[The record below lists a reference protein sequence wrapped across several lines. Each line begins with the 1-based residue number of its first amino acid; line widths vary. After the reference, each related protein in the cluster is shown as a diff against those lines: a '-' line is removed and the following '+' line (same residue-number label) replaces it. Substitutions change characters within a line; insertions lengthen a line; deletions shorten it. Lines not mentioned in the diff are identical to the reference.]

1 MKRWMPLYYA
11 LKPYLP
17 LRLRM
22 TLRRCYARRILR
34 RCGEVWPIL
43 ESAGR
48 KPEGW
53 PGWPDGKQFAFV
65 LTHDVESQTG
75 VDRVRQLAELE
86 MSLGFRSSFNF
97 IPKGS
102 YRLTPQLREWLVTN
116 GFEVGVHDLYHDGKL
131 YRSRE
136 VFRRCHAQEIN
147 HFLQAW
153 NAVGF
158 RSAFM
163 HNQLNWLHDLEIQYD
178 ASTFDTD
185 PFEPQPDEAGTI
197 FPFWVPAPGAQ
208 KSEAGSQ
215 KSEVRNQRSGASA
228 DELTSD
234 LRPPTSGPS
243 SPSSDSAFRT
253 PSSALGKGYVELPY
267 TLPQDSTLF
276 LLLGKRD
283 PEIWVRKLGWIAE
296 QGGLALVNLHP
307 DYICF
312 DGEQSSAFTYPV
324 EYYRRFLCHVRE
336 RYAGSFWQPLAKDLA
351 ACMAHHRPQPCPKP
365 KRVCMVTYSHF
376 LSDARVRRYA
386 SALAGRGDHV
396 DVLALQPSREAPK
409 METVGNV
416 HLFRVQSRL
425 GKKEKSP
432 VAFLLPLLR
441 FLIASS
447 FWITRRHARQPY
459 DVLHIH
465 NIPDF
470 LVFAAW
476 YPKLTGAKLILD
488 IHDIVPEFY
497 ANKFRVRENALAITL
512 LKWVERAAA
521 RFADHV
527 IISNHL
533 WRDKYASRT
542 GTADRCSVFINN
554 VDTTI
559 FHPRPR
565 TRRDGKSI
573 IIFPGGL
580 QWHQGLDI
588 AIRAFQKVRDALPDA
603 EFHIYGDGDRKDS
616 LVALSRE
623 LGLHE
628 QVRFFDPLPVHEV
641 AEAMAGADL
650 GVVPKRADS
659 FGNEAFSTKILEF
672 MSLGVPVVVSNTR
685 IDRFYFDDSVVRF
698 FESGNVD
705 ALAQAM
711 LDVLRN
717 RELRGRMVACASKH
731 AAENSWES
739 RKGDYL
745 QLVDGLIEG
754 KEPGPVR
761 SPEPIGRK
769 PRAADGGAADEAI
782 RTSSAK

>member
-1 MKRWMPLYYA
+1 MV
-11 LKPYLP
+11 
-17 LRLRM
+17 
-22 TLRRCYARRILR
+22 LRRWYSRRILK
-34 RCGEVWPIL
+34 RCGDIWPVL

-53 PGWPDGKQFAFV
+53 PGWPDGKQFAFL
-65 LTHDVESQTG
+65 LTHDVESQEG

-136 VFRRCHAQEIN
+136 VFRRCHAKEIN
-147 HFLQAW
+147 RCLQAW

-197 FPFWVPAPGAQ
+197 FPFWVPAPAPSERREERGEGAPDARGQ
-208 KSEAGSQ
+208 RTEGGRQCVAQGQSSDLPGSQ
-215 KSEVRNQRSGASA
+215 ILAPGSDARP
-228 DELTSD
+228 TSD
-234 LRPPTSGPS
+234 LHSPVASGK
-243 SPSSDSAFRT
+243 A
-253 PSSALGKGYVELPY
+253 GYLELPY

-283 PEIWVRKLGWIAE
+283 PEIWVQKLGWIAE

-312 DGEQSSAFTYPV
+312 DGERPSAFTYPV
-324 EYYRRFLCHVRE
+324 EYYRRFLRHARQ
-336 RYAGSFWQPLAKDLA
+336 RYAGSFWQPLPKDLA
-351 ACMAHHRPQPCPKP
+351 AYMAHHRPQPCPKP

-386 SALAGRGDHV
+386 AALAGRGDHV

-416 HLFRVQSRL
+416 HLFCVQSRL

-432 VAFLLPLLR
+432 VGFLLPLLR
-441 FLIASS
+441 FLTASS

-476 YPKLTGAKLILD
+476 YPRLRGARVILD
-488 IHDIVPEFY
+488 IHDIVPEFFTS
-497 ANKFRVRENALAITL
+497 KFARKADSLSVRALL
-512 LKWVERAAA
+512 LMERWSA
-521 RFADHV
+521 RFAHHV
-527 IISNHL
+527 IIANDL
-533 WRDKYASRT
+533 WREKYATRT
-542 GTADRCSVFINN
+542 GTESRCTVFINN
-554 VDTTI
+554 VNTDI
-559 FHPRPR
+559 FQP
-565 TRRDGKSI
+565 TLRRGGSDVWPLVM
-573 IIFPGGL
+573 FPGGL
-580 QWHQGLDI
+580 QWHQGLDL
-588 AIRAFQKVRDALPDA
+588 AIRAFPGVVAVFPKA
-603 EFHIYGDGDRKDS
+603 EFHIYGEGAMKS
-616 LVALSRE
+616 EWMALAAS
-623 LGLHE
+623 LGLADRVKFFTE
-628 QVRFFDPLPVHEV
+628 ITVREIARKM
-641 AEAMAGADL
+641 AEADL

-659 FGNEAFSTKILEF
+659 FGNEAYSTKIMEF
-672 MSLGVPVVVSNTR
+672 MALGVPVVISSTR
-685 IDRFYFDDSVVRF
+685 VDRHYFDDSIVKF
-698 FESGNVD
+698 FESGHVD
-705 ALAQAM
+705 ALAAAM
-711 LDVLRN
+711 IEVLQN
-717 RELRGRMVACASKH
+717 REETRERVARASAYATAHNWETRKH
-731 AAENSWES
+731 
-739 RKGDYL
+739 DYL
-745 QLVDGLIEG
+745 KLVDDLCT
-754 KEPGPVR
+754 R
-761 SPEPIGRK
+761 
-769 PRAADGGAADEAI
+769 
-782 RTSSAK
+782 